1 MSTLKQW
8 NSSSDWYDKNMGE
21 YGDGLNHNIIFP
33 VINDILGDCS
43 DKIIL
48 DSGCGSGYFAA
59 RLAKKAKKVIGTD
72 FAETFIEI
80 CKEKYKGI
88 SNLSFQVH
96 DVLKEMP
103 FTDGVFDFIVSKMV
117 LQYVSSLDMFANEA
131 KRVLNTGGQLVITV
145 DHPFNTQFYY
155 AQAVAGKPNPK
166 YPHLKDY
173 FDNSEQ
179 KKLSLWGKVELTW
192 YPKTISDYIQPFLDV
207 KLNLVKIIELPE
219 HNKEIKIPRILT
231 LVFQK

>member
-1 MSTLKQW
+1 
-8 NSSSDWYDKNMGE
+8 MGE

-33 VINDILGDCS
+33 VINNILGDCS
-43 DKIIL
+43 NKTIL

-72 FAETFIEI
+72 FAEAFVKLCE
-80 CKEKYKGI
+80 KKYKDI
-88 SNLSFQVH
+88 SNVSFFVH
-96 DVLKEMP
+96 DVTKEMP
-103 FTDGVFDFIVSKMV
+103 FDDGMFDFVISKMV
-117 LQYVSSLDMFANEA
+117 LQYVSSLDVFACET
-131 KRVLNTGGQLVITV
+131 KRVLNKGGRLIVAV

-155 AQAVAGKPNPK
+155 AQALAGKTNLK

-173 FDNSEQ
+173 FDHAEQ

-192 YPKTISDYIQPFLDV
+192 YPKMISDYIQPFIDGGLH
-207 KLNLVKIIELPE
+207 LARIIELPD
-219 HNKEIKIPRILT
+219 HSKEIKIPRILT